1 MKMGVF
7 GGEKRVKW
15 GIKIPYLEKE
25 LPYLEKNLSWEYDTG
40 RGVKHDPEG

>member
-1 MKMGVF
+1 MGVF

-25 LPYLEKNLSWEYDTG
+25 LPYLEKNLSWECDIG
-40 RGVKHDPEG
+40 DGVGDDSEN